1 MGQIIKVAI
10 FTGVFGFYAFRF
22 ATYSGTVAPSVVC
35 AIPFAC

>member
-10 FTGVFGFYAFRF
+10 FTCVFGYFAYRF
-22 ATYSGTVAPSVVC
+22 ATYSGTFAQAVVC